1 MRLSVLAILLSVVL
15 ASPAR
20 AETPQELALTVGYST
35 SSVSPDTG
43 GLVAVAYSRWLS
55 DHWAWLIRPQMV
67 VNLQRPDGQLLK
79 GAAFGLDGGVAWQ
92 SANEG
97 PRLIAAASIG
107 PRLLNAPGIG
117 AVTRL
122 EAGFSVPFG
131 SFSWA
136 IGASGEL
143 GIGRVGDD
151 RPHAES
157 LLRGDLWTRVGAS
170 F

>member
-1 MRLSVLAILLSVVL
+1 MRLPLFAILLISLL

-35 SSVSPDTG
+35 SSVAPDTG
-43 GLVAVAYSRWLS
+43 GLVAVAYSRRLS
-55 DHWAWLIRPQMV
+55 EHWGWLIRPEMV
-67 VNLQRPDGQLLK
+67 VNLRRPDGQLLK
-79 GAAFGLDGGVAWQ
+79 GGAFGLDLGAAWQ

-97 PRLIAAASIG
+97 PRLIAGASLG
-107 PRLLNAPGIG
+107 GRFLSEPGVG
-117 AVTRL
+117 AVSRL

-136 IGASGEL
+136 IGVSGEL
-143 GIGRVGDD
+143 GLGRIGDE
-151 RPHAES
+151 RPQTQS
-157 LLRGDLWTRVGAS
+157 LLRGDLWTRVAAS